1 MALRTTHIHDVDELK
16 GVAIS
21 ERVKMPESEVNGR
34 RGSFDEVKQG
44 LDGKMACGEADRCLS
59 CGLIC
64 HRTFFPSS
72 SFNTLS
78 CIKKPDSMPTR

>member
-21 ERVKMPESEVNGR
+21 EWVKMPELAIDGR
-34 RGSFDEVKQG
+34 RGSFDEVEQG
-44 LDGKMACGEADRCLS
+44 LDEKMACGEADRCLS

-64 HRTFFPSS
+64 YRTSS
-72 SFNTLS
+72 VS
-78 CIKKPDSMPTR
+78 

>member
-1 MALRTTHIHDVDELK
+1 MALRTTHIHAVDELK

-21 ERVKMPESEVNGR
+21 ERVKMPELEVNGR
-34 RGSFDEVKQG
+34 RESFDEVEQG

-64 HRTFFPSS
+64 YR
-72 SFNTLS
+72 
-78 CIKKPDSMPTR
+78 KEG

>member
-21 ERVKMPESEVNGR
+21 ERVKMPELEVNGR
-34 RGSFDEVKQG
+34 RGSFDEVEQG

-64 HRTFFPSS
+64 HIFFFSL
-72 SFNTLS
+72 SFNSLRF
-78 CIKKPDSMPTR
+78 IIKPDLMPRI

>member
-34 RGSFDEVKQG
+34 RGGFDEVKQG

-64 HRTFFPSS
+64 YRTSS
-72 SFNTLS
+72 PAHLS
-78 CIKKPDSMPTR
+78 TS